1 MIKSSKKIL
10 ICGNGKIR
18 LKQPFS
24 GKFVCI
30 CYQYTKNTG
39 TLKLFFRTFF
49 GGAFLAEAMQQITAA
64 LEQKAML
71 F

>member
-1 MIKSSKKIL
+1 MGKSASNGRFPVNSCAYATSIL
-10 ICGNGKIR
+10 
-18 LKQPFS
+18 
-24 GKFVCI
+24 
-30 CYQYTKNTG
+30 KNTG